1 MFNQETYDLLE
12 AEFEKNHLEEDVEE
26 VLLDLSE
33 ALADQGIMDKEVSL
47 KESYGKT
54 VFEAVGIC
62 SEEEEE
68 VVVLIKRVK
77 IGKKEFEIEDYFL

>member
-1 MFNQETYDLLE
+1 MFNQEIYDLLE

-54 VFEAVGIC
+54 VVEAVGIC
-62 SEEEEE
+62 SEEDEE
-68 VVVLIKRVK
+68 VVVLIKRVI